1 LSNQAGKY
9 FHMSSRR
16 DFRDD
21 AAERAMRVILADHRL
36 RKDLPVAS
44 DQRGGAIV
52 AGRFK
57 EPG

>member
-1 LSNQAGKY
+1 
-9 FHMSSRR
+9 MSPCS

-21 AAERAMRVILADHRL
+21 AAKRAMRVILADHRL
-36 RKDLPVAS
+36 REDLPVAS

-57 EPG
+57 SQDECH